1 LLKGGCRKS
10 WIRVGERKINI
21 EMQKSIRKNI
31 GNLMWMAGLALVI
44 TSCHK
49 ENSAPL
55 QTTNDTDAR
64 NAHAGITPELCSPIP
79 DSLQPP
85 QGNRLFLQTFARG
98 VQIYEVQRSAA
109 NPNTLVW
116 VNIAPLATLY
126 AKSDFVDPI
135 IHHFAGPSWQFL
147 KGPFRGEKVV
157 AKKVKGSTQDAT
169 AIQWLLLQT
178 VDSLSTPGNPV
189 SFVQRICTHNGL
201 APTIAPTQ
209 LGQLDSIPYTAS
221 YLFYTRN

>member
-1 LLKGGCRKS
+1 MLIAS
-10 WIRVGERKINI
+10 F
-21 EMQKSIRKNI
+21 
-31 GNLMWMAGLALVI
+31 ALVI
-44 TSCHK
+44 TSCQK
-49 ENSAPL
+49 ENNAPF
-55 QTTNDTDAR
+55 QASKDAVSF
-64 NAHAGITPELCSPIP
+64 NPHATVTPETCSPIP

-116 VNIAPLATLY
+116 VNIAPLAELY
-126 AKSDFVDPI
+126 AKPDFVDRI
-135 IHHFAGPSWQFL
+135 IHHFAGPSWQFI
-147 KGPFRGEKVV
+147 KGPFKDEKVV
-157 AKKVKGSTQDAT
+157 AKKVKGITQDST
-169 AIQWLLLQT
+169 AIQWLLLQAI
-178 VDSLSTPGNPV
+178 DSLSTPGNPV
-189 SFVQRICTHNGL
+189 SFVQRICTRGGL

>member
-1 LLKGGCRKS
+1 MPKILT
-10 WIRVGERKINI
+10 RVGERKINI
-21 EMQKSIRKNI
+21 EMQNTIRKKI
-31 GNLMWMAGLALVI
+31 GGLMSIATFVIVI
-44 TSCHK
+44 TSCQK
-49 ENSAPL
+49 EKSTPL
-55 QTTNDTDAR
+55 QTTNDALNR
-64 NAHAGITPELCSPIP
+64 NAHATITPELCSPIP

-98 VQIYEVQRSAA
+98 VQIYQVQRSAA
-109 NPNTLVW
+109 DPNTMVW
-116 VNIAPLATLY
+116 VNIAPLAELY
-126 AKSDFVDPI
+126 VNPNFADHI
-135 IHHFAGPSWQFL
+135 IHHFAGPSWQFI
-147 KGPFRGEKVV
+147 KGPFKGEKVV

-169 AIQWLLLQT
+169 AIQWLLLQA